1 MRSAQVVYA
10 EAIALL
16 STRREVRG
24 CLAKEVEAVIQSCAA
39 PQLPAELAEL
49 FTGSDR
55 EVIQTSQRL
64 EKSFGRSNVAR
75 TSSTSSALGCL
86 VRDLFTEALQR
97 MKELPPD
104 PRETMQANVQAI
116 AGSATSVKRR

>member
-1 MRSAQVVYA
+1 MIYA

-24 CLAKEVEAVIQSCAA
+24 CLAKEVAAVIQACAA
-39 PQLPAELAEL
+39 PELPAELAEL

-64 EKSFGRSNVAR
+64 EKLFGRSNVAR
-75 TSSTSSALGCL
+75 TSPTPSTLGCR

-97 MKELPPD
+97 MKELPRD
-104 PRETMQANVQAI
+104 ARETMQANVHAI
-116 AGSATSVKRR
+116 AGSAISVKRR